1 MFGFG
6 TVALKNLYLP
16 VLGIGKCYGFKG
28 PKHITYYFRV
38 GISRFRVK
46 LCFNITHVLNCAP
59 PQNHEPHNGAGS
71 HHESE
76 PVPAPEPAAEAPAP
90 LKRPLEQEAEE
101 EVEEQQEAKR
111 VRESEVQGDGDHEQ
125 DQVHHGEQQQQ
136 PVVPSPQLPIHTG
149 GD

>member
-1 MFGFG
+1 M
-6 TVALKNLYLP
+6 KNLYLP
-16 VLGIGKCYGFKG
+16 VLGFGKCYGFKG
-28 PKHITYYFRV
+28 PKRIKCYFRA
-38 GISRFRVK
+38 GIRSRFRAK
-46 LCFNITHVLNCAP
+46 LCFSITHVLNCAH

-76 PVPAPEPAAEAPAP
+76 PVPTPEPAAEAPAP
-90 LKRPLEQEAEE
+90 LKRPLEQEE

-111 VRESEVQGDGDHEQ
+111 VRESEVQGGDHEQ

>member
-1 MFGFG
+1 MGFG
-6 TVALKNLYLP
+6 
-16 VLGIGKCYGFKG
+16 KCCGFKG
-28 PKHITYYFRV
+28 PKRIKCYFRA
-38 GISRFRVK
+38 GIRSRFRVK
-46 LCFNITHVLNCAP
+46 LCFSITHVLNRAH

-76 PVPAPEPAAEAPAP
+76 PVPAPEPAAGAPAP

-111 VRESEVQGDGDHEQ
+111 VRESEVQGGDHEQ
-125 DQVHHGEQQQQ
+125 DQVHHGEQQQQQ